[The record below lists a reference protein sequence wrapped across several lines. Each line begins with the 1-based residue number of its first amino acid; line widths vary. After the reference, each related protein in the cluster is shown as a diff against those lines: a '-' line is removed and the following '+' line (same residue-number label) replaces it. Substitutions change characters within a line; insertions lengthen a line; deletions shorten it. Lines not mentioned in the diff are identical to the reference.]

1 MDIRLK
7 TEAFEFDGRTFQLCC
22 NMNVLAEVQEAF
34 GGNFYAA
41 LRSNYSI
48 RGLMTFLTAMLNDYA
63 DRQDWDLH
71 YEVAQV
77 GRLLD
82 PSAAAISKRNTMI
95 MGLVTSALTPAT
107 PAEEDTPKN

>member
-7 TEAFEFDGRTFQLCC
+7 TEVFEFDGRTFQLCC

-48 RGLMTFLTAMLNDYA
+48 RGLMTFLTAMLNYYA
-63 DRQDWDLH
+63 DRQGWDLH

-77 GRLLD
+77 
-82 PSAAAISKRNTMI
+82 
-95 MGLVTSALTPAT
+95 
-107 PAEEDTPKN
+107 